1 MANSKRRLF
10 CIADGKDIHGNE
22 TSVWVY
28 KKGRSYY
35 LSLAG
40 EFSRE
45 HLCHP
50 SVKGVAGISSEIY
63 LVYYIKVDEIRYPE
77 DSA

>member
-1 MANSKRRLF
+1 MATSKRTLF
-10 CIADGKDIHGNE
+10 CVADGKDIHGND

-35 LSLAG
+35 LSPAG
-40 EFSRE
+40 ELSRE

-50 SVKGVAGISSEIY
+50 SVKGVADIRREIH
-63 LVYYIKVDEIRYPE
+63 LVYYVKVEKIRYPE
-77 DSA
+77 ELV